1 MMALVMFLYFLA
13 ACITAWVL
21 VERTYP
27 DNGTDNW
34 VLMGGL
40 MANQV
45 SFRVRQHGDLDRLV
59 VSTDKEFQ
67 NVVYQQEL
75 LLPSSSQEEEND
87 ILVHSVTAT
96 NLQAN
101 SQYYYATI
109 RRSSNNNN
117 NNNDE
122 LL

>member
-1 MMALVMFLYFLA
+1 
-13 ACITAWVL
+13 
-21 VERTYP
+21 
-27 DNGTDNW
+27 
-34 VLMGGL
+34 
-40 MANQV
+40 
-45 SFRVRQHGDLDRLV
+45 LDRLV
-59 VSTDKEFQ
+59 ISTDKEFQ

-75 LLPSSSQEEEND
+75 QLPASQEEENG
-87 ILVHSVTAT
+87 ILVHLVTAT

-109 RRSSNNNN
+109 RCSSNNNN